1 MTKQSD
7 LDMLEMLNNKEM
19 KNNQKTNFAF
29 PQLLSLGIDKGTRS
43 EPNSRNCSFKKKR
56 RHTHDFVRKNLH
68 RNSLPLSP
76 VALTRSSSDFF
87 ENEIKQQFK
96 RVRSFTLTSDGLLS
110 DGLRYGRRKSS
121 SSSVSSN
128 YRPRLSSDASNSSN
142 SWSCSSSCST
152 GYYRVSIMGANGVGK
167 TALKNCFM
175 STEYMSSSDL
185 VIHEFDENTLSLV
198 VDNEEST
205 MEFIAFTSDQKDDLP
220 VDAYVVVLSVHD
232 SNSFTIAEGYLQYLR
247 NELDSD
253 RPIILVANKVDLVR
267 KRQITTEEA
276 LLLAKE
282 FDCKYIE
289 TSAVLNHKVD
299 ELLVGILKQ
308 IKLKLNPEA
317 IEKAVMMSQDKGK
330 KYSSRKGPKKLLEK
344 LFRRNCKSLSRLEN
358 LFDL

>member
-7 LDMLEMLNNKEM
+7 LGMLEMYNNKEM
-19 KNNQKTNFAF
+19 KNNQNTKFAF
-29 PQLLSLGIDKGTRS
+29 PELLSLGISKGTRS

-56 RHTHDFVRKNLH
+56 RHTNDFVRKNLH

-87 ENEIKQQFK
+87 GNEIKQ

-110 DGLRYGRRKSS
+110 DGFRYNRRKSS

-128 YRPRLSSDASNSSN
+128 YRSRFPSDASNSSK

-175 STEYMSSSDL
+175 SSEYMSSSDL
-185 VIHEFDENTLSLV
+185 VIHEFDENTLTLM

-205 MEFIAFTSDQKDDLP
+205 MEFISFTSDQKDDLP

-232 SNSFTIAEGYLQYLR
+232 SNSLTIAEGYLQYLR

-253 RPIILVANKVDLVR
+253 RPIILVANKIDLVR

-276 LLLAKE
+276 RLLAKE

-330 KYSSRKGPKKLLEK
+330 KHSSRKGPKKLLDK